1 MGNIHIQLE
10 VLLKQDRLSL
20 KHFLCKSYLDLLSME
35 EVNNKSNI
43 FARVIEKSILSEI
56 VYLVTW

>member
-1 MGNIHIQLE
+1 MGNIHIQSE

-43 FARVIEKSILSEI
+43 LIL
-56 VYLVTW
+56 LV